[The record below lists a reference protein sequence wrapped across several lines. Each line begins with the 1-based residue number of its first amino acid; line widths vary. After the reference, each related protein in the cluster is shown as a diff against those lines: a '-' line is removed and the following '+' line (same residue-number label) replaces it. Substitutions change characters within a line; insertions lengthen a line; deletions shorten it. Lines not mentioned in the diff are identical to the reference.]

1 MAATGRSAIRILA
14 ATGPL
19 DMSTLL
25 GALTRARRWK
35 EPTTLTAESLA
46 AALMAVGATQEVD
59 SRWQAPPGSPIPD
72 RYRVIIAAG
81 AGKDLTHA
89 EVINILLAAGYT
101 ASSAAGL
108 MTATHPLFIR
118 TGRNRYRVLTA
129 PEHQP

>member
-1 MAATGRSAIRILA
+1 MPATGRSAVRILA

-19 DMSTLL
+19 DIATLL

-35 EPTTLTAESLA
+35 EPTALAAESLA
-46 AALMAVGATQEVD
+46 AALMSVGATQGVD

-72 RYRVIIAAG
+72 RYRVIITAG

-89 EVINILLAAGYT
+89 EVIDILLAAGYT

-108 MTATHPLFIR
+108 MVTTHLLFIR
-118 TGRNRYRVLTA
+118 TGRNRYRLLTSLER
-129 PEHQP
+129 PR